1 MNINPNRW
9 VYILV
14 EVTKRELDSRALIA
28 SKLAQ
33 NGLNVVLGE
42 KNEIL
47 WGCCLGLYPPGVIF
61 DKCAQILDDKKWHIL
76 KRKGFVFTSL
86 DEEGLVTQ
94 PDYFFAQRFSE
105 KAASESAF
113 TFCWG
118 KKQADMIRAKYPK
131 AKLEE
136 SGNPR
141 MSLLLKDSK
150 HWFKDE
156 IAEIKEKYG
165 KFVLVCSSFNP
176 FEDSYDES
184 NAWRKKED
192 EEAKKSVL
200 RICDQLVED
209 GTNVIYR
216 PHPSDAPIKLENME
230 VDGRWSIAP
239 WLHSCTLLINANCA
253 TSFDAYVTGT
263 PCIAPRGSSREYS
276 FRFANA
282 FARKI
287 NNDVPVRLINHK
299 PLKSKMHDSIANH
312 HVSFLEDPDEP
323 SSIIAKKLEE
333 LSFSTS
339 MRPKKSYSNI
349 INFIEF
355 KNMIRFKIKGYDYR
369 RISNKFEYKNLRPCI
384 NKINGLT
391 KKFMTKKVVY
401 LSL

>member
-1 MNINPNRW
+1 M
-9 VYILV
+9 V

-28 SKLAQ
+28 TKLAQ

-105 KAASESAF
+105 KAASESAL

-141 MSLLLKDSK
+141 MALLLKDSK

-184 NAWRKKED
+184 NAWRKIED
-192 EEAKKSVL
+192 EESKKSVL
-200 RICDQLVED
+200 RICYQLVED
-209 GTNVIYR
+209 GTKVIYR

-239 WLHSCTLLINANCA
+239 WLHSCSFLINANCA
-253 TSFDAYVTGT
+253 TSFDAYISGT
-263 PCIAPRGSSREYS
+263 PSIAPRGSSREYS

-287 NNDVPVRLINHK
+287 KNGEPVSLINHK
-299 PLKSKMHDSIANH
+299 PVKSKMHDRIAHH

-323 SSIIAKKLEE
+323 SSIIAKKLEQ

-339 MRPKKSYSNI
+339 MKPKKCFLNI
-349 INFIEF
+349 ISFIEF
-355 KNMIRFKIKGYDYR
+355 KNIIRFKIKGYDYL
-369 RISNKFEYKNLRPCI
+369 RISNKFEYKNLRSCI

-391 KKFMTKKVVY
+391 KKFMTKKVVM

>member
-1 MNINPNRW
+1 M
-9 VYILV
+9 V